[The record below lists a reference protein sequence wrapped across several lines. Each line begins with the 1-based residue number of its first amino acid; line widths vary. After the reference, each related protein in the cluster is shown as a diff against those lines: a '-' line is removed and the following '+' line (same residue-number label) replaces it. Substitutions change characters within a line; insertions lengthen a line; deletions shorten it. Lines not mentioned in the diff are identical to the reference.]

1 MFNLKRIVLATA
13 AAILMSNGVTGVDS
27 VVNSNSGNMYTVY
40 AAENSSDDY
49 VDQDDYATPAAEKNG
64 WYHVGGRWYYY
75 KNNVKLRNRF
85 ITLSVKSS
93 NGKYVKKTYYLKAD
107 GSRASGL
114 TYINGKLYYFS
125 KTSNAMARGLTL
137 VNGSQKMYFA
147 ANGAAV
153 TKKIVKSGKYYYYFA
168 SSGRA
173 VRSSFINYKGRIY
186 YAAPGGTIVRNLV
199 FRVGSDRYYAA
210 QSGIIQKNMLKTMNK
225 RTYYFGSNGK
235 AVKGIRKIGKFYYYF
250 GSDGAMKKS
259 VWATANGNRYYF
271 SQKGYAYVG
280 LHKVG
285 GYNYYFNADGHMMKN
300 CWKTVD
306 GKTYYFGSDGKAYT
320 GVHKVK
326 GSRYYYN
333 FSNSGYLTGGVKK
346 VNGIAYRFDSDGKPY
361 TGWYTT
367 GHGNKMYYRSNGVA
381 YTGPAKIGGKLYLFT
396 EYGALITS
404 DGWRTVGKYTYY
416 LKNSGTPVTGYT
428 NIGGNYYYF
437 GDKGV
442 MYHKRW
448 AYANGYKFYFGK
460 DGQRLIDV
468 DAVLGKQDSYEIKV
482 NKTLNVVTAY
492 AKDGDN
498 GYIIPVKA
506 FVCSGGDSTPVGT
519 FYTPM
524 KGRWWTL
531 MGPCYGQW
539 DTLITGDILFHSVY
553 YGSQDPTTLSVSA
566 YNQLGT
572 TCSHGCIRLKAGDA
586 KWIYD
591 NCELG
596 TKVTIFESNEDGPFP
611 KPSSVQ
617 LDYSH
622 TWDPTDPTM
631 AYKCKELG
639 CHQGIAW

>member
-13 AAILMSNGVTGVDS
+13 AALLMSNGVTGVDS

-40 AAENSSDDY
+40 AAENSYDDY

-259 VWATANGNRYYF
+259 VWATTNGNRYYF

-442 MYHKRW
+442 MYQKRW

>member
-1 MFNLKRIVLATA
+1 MFNLKRIVLVTA
-13 AAILMSNGVTGVDS
+13 AALLMSNGVTGVDS

-40 AAENSSDDY
+40 AAENSYDDY

-259 VWATANGNRYYF
+259 VWATTNGNRYYF

-326 GSRYYYN
+326 GSRYYYK

-416 LKNSGTPVTGYT
+416 LKNGGTPVTGYI

-442 MYHKRW
+442 MYQKRW

>member
-13 AAILMSNGVTGVDS
+13 AALLMSNGVTGVDS

-64 WYHVGGRWYYY
+64 WYHVRGRWYYY

-259 VWATANGNRYYF
+259 VWATTNGNRYYF

-404 DGWRTVGKYTYY
+404 DGWRIVGKYTYY
-416 LKNSGTPVTGYT
+416 LKNGGTPVTGYT

-442 MYHKRW
+442 MYQKRW

-468 DAVLGKQDSYEIKV
+468 DAVIGKQDSYEIKV

>member
-13 AAILMSNGVTGVDS
+13 AALLMSNGVTGVDS

-40 AAENSSDDY
+40 AAENSYDDY

-199 FRVGSDRYYAA
+199 FRVGSDRYYAV

-259 VWATANGNRYYF
+259 VWATTNGNRYYF

-416 LKNSGTPVTGYT
+416 LKNGGTPVTGYI

-442 MYHKRW
+442 MYQKRW

>member
-13 AAILMSNGVTGVDS
+13 AALLMSNGVTGVDS

-40 AAENSSDDY
+40 AAENSYDDY

-259 VWATANGNRYYF
+259 VWATTNGNRYYF

-404 DGWRTVGKYTYY
+404 DGWRTVCKYTYY
-416 LKNSGTPVTGYT
+416 LKNGGTPVTGYT

-442 MYHKRW
+442 MYQKRW